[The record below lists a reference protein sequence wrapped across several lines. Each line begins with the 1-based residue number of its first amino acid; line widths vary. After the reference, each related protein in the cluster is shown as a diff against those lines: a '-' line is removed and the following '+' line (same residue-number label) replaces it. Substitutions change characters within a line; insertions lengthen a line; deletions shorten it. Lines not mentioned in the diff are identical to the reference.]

1 MYTVGLITETRL
13 KTYSF
18 STRKDAVEGIRNWKT
33 TFLNNNY
40 VKSRKTIISRNEI
53 GEIIEKREIFT
64 LSNKQVVTMF
74 MNENEGNK

>member
-1 MYTVGLITETRL
+1 MYTVGLISESVL

-18 STRKDAVEGIRNWKT
+18 SSREDAVTDLKTWKYQ
-33 TFLNNNY
+33 FLNNNY

-53 GEIIEKREIFT
+53 GEIIEIREIFT

-74 MNENEGNK
+74 MNENEGDK

>member
-1 MYTVGLITETRL
+1 MYTVGLISESVL

-18 STRKDAVEGIRNWKT
+18 STRQDALADLKTWKYQ
-33 TFLNNNY
+33 FLNNNN
-40 VKSRKTIISRNEI
+40 VKARKTIIYRNEI

-74 MNENEGNK
+74 MNENEGDK

>member
-1 MYTVGLITETRL
+1 MFTVGLIAENIL

-18 STRKDAVEGIRNWKT
+18 SSRQDAVADLKTWKHQ
-33 TFLNNNY
+33 FLNNNY

-53 GEIIEKREIFT
+53 GEIIEIREIFT

-74 MNENEGNK
+74 MNENEGEK